1 MRIVFKVLIIFLVLT
16 AASCRSKKG
25 ISDNFIAK
33 PLSVDKIVNNYNQNI
48 FQQNTVKAIIKVVYQ
63 DRKTEQSFI
72 ANLRMEKDKAIWITA
87 TILGIPLV
95 KALIT
100 PEKVSYYEKINET
113 YFEGDFSVLSDWLGT
128 ELDFNKLQ
136 NLLLGQTISPIDN
149 KNFEVSLNE
158 NSHLLQHHTIQQLFS
173 FLYWINPQHFKLD
186 KQLIIQPYKEQYLS
200 IVYKKY
206 DLINN
211 EYFPNTIII
220 EAVESQK
227 LTKIKLDFKTVEFN
241 ELLTFPFEIPNGYK
255 PVRLNK

>member
-1 MRIVFKVLIIFLVLT
+1 MQKVFKFLIIFLLVAVT
-16 AASCRSKKG
+16 SCRSKKA

-33 PLSVDKIVNNYNQNI
+33 PLSVEKIVKNYNQNT
-48 FQQNTVKAIIKVVYQ
+48 FQQNTVKARIKVDYR
-63 DRKTEQSFI
+63 DHKIEQSFI
-72 ANLRMEKDKAIWITA
+72 ANLRMEKDKTIWITA

-113 YFEGDFSVLSDWLGT
+113 YFEGDFTVLSDWLGI
-128 ELDFNKLQ
+128 ELNFDKIQ

-149 KNFEVSLNE
+149 KNFEVTLDE
-158 NSHLLQHHTIQQLFS
+158 NSHLLKHHTIQQLYS
-173 FLYWINPQHFKLD
+173 FLYWINPQHFRLN

-200 IVYKKY
+200 VVYKKY

-227 LTKIKLDFKTVEFN
+227 LTKIELNFKTVEFN

-255 PVRLNK
+255 PVRLN